1 MPIIGIISISPVTT
15 ATLRELGY
23 EPAAEAK
30 EYTMA
35 GVVAAIE
42 AAQR

>member
-1 MPIIGIISISPVTT
+1 M
-15 ATLRELGY
+15 LRELGY

-35 GVVAAIE
+35 GVVAAI
-42 AAQR
+42 AFAGGQRPPE